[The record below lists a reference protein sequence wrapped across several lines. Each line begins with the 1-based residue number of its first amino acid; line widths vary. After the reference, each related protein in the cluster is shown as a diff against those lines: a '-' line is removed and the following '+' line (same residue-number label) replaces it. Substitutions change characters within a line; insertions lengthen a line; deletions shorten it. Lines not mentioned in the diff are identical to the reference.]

1 MKTSKW
7 LILLA
12 VTIPSLM
19 IEMAGT
25 SVFVALETI
34 TSELNV
40 SMNRS
45 IWISTSYF
53 AANALMIPL
62 AGWLGKRI
70 GYKRVIISGI
80 AVFAISALL
89 GGLARDFDLLVLFS
103 ALQGLGDGPIMPVA
117 TALLLETF
125 PPNQRGKM
133 MVGIMLATGI
143 APALGPMTASWILE
157 EIGWRGI
164 YFMNVVLGLISLAAV
179 TMILPSVKTSS
190 EKVKVNWMA
199 FILLAIGT
207 VSLQLF
213 LDRGQHYDWFD
224 SQLIVGFF
232 IVALVSIAL
241 FLTVV
246 FVKKDD
252 SVLDF
257 RILKDVSFLTGNIA
271 NMLLIGLLYGTI
283 MVKIFYLQWLM
294 GFTPI
299 YAGYYQAVFGGSM
312 AIFSAIAGVMTDK
325 INPRWPV
332 IFGLPVCLYALFMAS
347 RLSLY
352 SDMESILTIGAVLG
366 AGLAF
371 VLVPISVTVFAS
383 INRKDMGAAT
393 VLNSYLMV
401 ISGSVSLAL
410 VTNFLMHR
418 IEVNSVYLA
427 GSIVTGN
434 PAIAQAV
441 WSNNVDVVMQGAYV
455 QMMRQ
460 SAMFAFND
468 VWYVLTFILIS
479 FILYMPFIKR
489 AKIE

>member
-1 MKTSKW
+1 MKINKW

-25 SVFVALETI
+25 SVFVAFETI
-34 TSELNV
+34 TTDLNV
-40 SMNRS
+40 SIERS
-45 IWISTSYF
+45 VWITTSYL
-53 AANALMIPL
+53 AANAMMIPL
-62 AGWLGKRI
+62 AGWLGKKI

-80 AVFAISALL
+80 AVFTLSALL
-89 GGLARDFDLLVLFS
+89 GGLARNFDSLVLFS
-103 ALQGLGDGPIMPVA
+103 ALQGLGDGPVMPVA

-133 MVGIMLATGI
+133 MVGTMLAIGI

-164 YFMNVVLGLISLAAV
+164 YFMNVILGFISLAAI
-179 TMILPSVKTSS
+179 TTILPTTKPSSESVKI
-190 EKVKVNWMA
+190 NWFG

-207 VSLQLF
+207 ISLQLF
-213 LDRGQHYDWFD
+213 FDRGQHYDWFD

-232 IVALVSIAL
+232 IIAVISL
-241 FLTVV
+241 LIFMVV
-246 FVKKDD
+246 TFVKKDK

-257 RILKDVSFLTGNIA
+257 RILKNVSFLTGNIA
-271 NMLLIGLLYGTI
+271 NMLLMGLIYGSI
-283 MVKIFYLQWLM
+283 LLKIFYLQWLM

-299 YAGYYQAVFGGSM
+299 YAGYYQAVLGGSM
-312 AIFSAIAGVMTDK
+312 MVFSVIAGIMTDK
-325 INPRWPV
+325 VNPRWPV
-332 IFGLPVCLYALFMAS
+332 IFGLPICFYALLMAS

-352 SDMESILTIGAVLG
+352 SDMESILTIGAILG
-366 AGLAF
+366 AGLSF
-371 VLVPISVTVFAS
+371 ITVPISVTVFAS
-383 INRKDMGAAT
+383 ISRKDMGAAS

-401 ISGSVSLAL
+401 ISGSLSIAL

-427 GSIVTGN
+427 GIVTAEN
-434 PAIAQAV
+434 AALEQAANATNHYV
-441 WSNNVDVVMQGAYV
+441 ALQAAYGH
-455 QMMRQ
+455 MMRQ

-468 VWYVLTFILIS
+468 IWYLLAFVFILVIMY
-479 FILYMPFIKR
+479 LPFMKR
-489 AKIE
+489 AKTE

>member
-1 MKTSKW
+1 MKTDKW

-25 SVFVALETI
+25 SVFVAFATI
-34 TSELNV
+34 TSDLNV
-40 SMNRS
+40 SIDRS
-45 IWISTSYF
+45 VWITTSYL
-53 AANALMIPL
+53 AANAMMIPL
-62 AGWLGKRI
+62 AGWMGKKI

-80 AVFAISALL
+80 AVFTISALL
-89 GGLARDFDLLVLFS
+89 GGLARDFDSLVLFS
-103 ALQGLGDGPIMPVA
+103 ALQGLGDGPVMPVA

-164 YFMNVVLGLISLAAV
+164 YFMNVILGLISLAAI
-179 TMILPSVKTSS
+179 TTILPSTKPSS
-190 EKVKVNWMA
+190 ENVKVNWLV

-213 LDRGQHYDWFD
+213 LDRGRHYDWFD
-224 SQLIVGFF
+224 SQLIAGFF
-232 IVALVSIAL
+232 IIAVSSLVL
-241 FLTVV
+241 FLAVT
-246 FVKKDD
+246 FVKKDG

-257 RILKDVSFLTGNIA
+257 RILKNISFLTGNIA
-271 NMLLIGLLYGTI
+271 NMLLMGLLYGTI

-299 YAGYYQAVFGGSM
+299 YAGYYQAVLGGSM
-312 AIFSAIAGVMTDK
+312 TIFSAIAGVLTDK
-325 INPRWPV
+325 VNPRWPV
-332 IFGLPVCLYALFMAS
+332 IFGLPVCFCALLMAS

-352 SDMESILTIGAVLG
+352 SDMESILTIGVLLG
-366 AGLAF
+366 AGLSF
-371 VLVPISVTVFAS
+371 VVVPISVTVFAS
-383 INRKDMGAAT
+383 INRKDMGAAS

-427 GSIVTGN
+427 GIVTADN
-434 PAIAQAV
+434 PALAQAAYAT
-441 WSNNVDVVMQGAYV
+441 NLDVALQAAYGH
-455 QMMRQ
+455 MMRQ

-468 VWYVLTFILIS
+468 VWYLLAYVFILLIMY
-479 FILYMPFIKR
+479 LPFMKK